1 MRNKKIICL
10 LAAGLGALLLTGCG
24 GENQKT
30 YEQANADLE
39 EANYDYALNEYQAC
53 ISAGYKLA
61 QSYRGSGIV
70 KLRTGDYQ
78 GAIDDLT
85 NALNDEKTCPPSST
99 LCMSLC

>member
-53 ISAGYKLA
+53 ISAGYNAASDNPMCRTAVPLLPVFHKISGSIYC
-61 QSYRGSGIV
+61 QSCRI
-70 KLRTGDYQ
+70 L
-78 GAIDDLT
+78 
-85 NALNDEKTCPPSST
+85 SSPT
-99 LCMSLC
+99 

>member
-39 EANYDYALNEYQAC
+39 EANYD
-53 ISAGYKLA
+53 
-61 QSYRGSGIV
+61 
-70 KLRTGDYQ
+70 
-78 GAIDDLT
+78 
-85 NALNDEKTCPPSST
+85 
-99 LCMSLC
+99 